1 MQFQVPQ
8 FIETEDKVVGPFSIR
23 QFIYV
28 GIAALISAFFYFLV
42 QTWLFLILAIIFI
55 GGALAISFLKVQGRP
70 LMNVIMSGAH
80 FYWNPQTYVWKP
92 DHPVAAHSEKAAPAP
107 SGLTLEDILANSAL
121 HKTWQKVQT
130 GSPSPE
136 KKSDR
141 QFVERRMIERY
152 QIFQNSGGDR
162 TAARRIDYR

>member
-28 GIAALISAFFYFLV
+28 GIACLISAFFYFLV
-42 QTWLFLILAIIFI
+42 QTWLFFVLAVIFI

-70 LMNVIMSGAH
+70 LLNVIMSGAH
-80 FYWNPQTYVWKP
+80 FYWNPQTYVWKA
-92 DHPVAAHSEKAAPAP
+92 DHPTAAHTEKAPQG
-107 SGLTLEDILANSAL
+107 STGLTLEDILANSAL

-136 KKSDR
+136 KKSNR
-141 QFVERRMIERY
+141 QFVEQRMAERY
-152 QIFQNSGGDR
+152 QIFQASGGDR
-162 TAARRIDYR
+162 VAARRIDYR

>member
-55 GGALAISFLKVQGRP
+55 GSALAISFLKVQGRP

-92 DHPVAAHSEKAAPAP
+92 DHPVVTHTEKAAPAP

-152 QIFQNSGGDR
+152 QIFQGSGGDR